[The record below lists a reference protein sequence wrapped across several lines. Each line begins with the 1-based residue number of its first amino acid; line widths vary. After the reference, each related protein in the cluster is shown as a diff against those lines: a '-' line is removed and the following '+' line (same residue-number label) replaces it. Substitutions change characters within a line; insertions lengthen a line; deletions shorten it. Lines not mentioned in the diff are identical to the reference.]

1 MTDKIIQAGIADEMI
16 SLWETNLQP
25 AGCSN
30 CRRVY
35 LVLPSQLGNPCPL
48 CRNGLLNAQPARMRL
63 SEPEK
68 ILPFKINTSQ
78 LHTIFSNFVG
88 GVWIKLPDFNVKALL
103 KRTVPVFWPLWLVDC
118 DVDGVWQMEAGFD
131 YQVESGKETFANG
144 QWHSVK
150 QIETRIRWDP
160 RLGELSTHIDNIAV
174 PALEE
179 HQNRQSLTGA
189 YKLDAAHAFD
199 PALLKNALLE
209 VPDLPPGDAWQL
221 AKPQVNTAV
230 GDLCQQA
237 TDAQHGRNFALK
249 ADYQHQNW
257 TQFYLPLYA
266 AHYLDDDGQPQIVII
281 NGATGEIRGPRL
293 ASRKRGLKIAGIIAA
308 VAGVFFLLAL
318 LGLLLSLVW
327 DPARSIAALL
337 GVLGLATGMIAIIP
351 AAWPAQW
358 NRRQTGPR
366 IKNPTG

>member
-1 MTDKIIQAGIADEMI
+1 
-16 SLWETNLQP
+16 
-25 AGCSN
+25 
-30 CRRVY
+30 
-35 LVLPSQLGNPCPL
+35 
-48 CRNGLLNAQPARMRL
+48 
-63 SEPEK
+63 
-68 ILPFKINTSQ
+68 
-78 LHTIFSNFVG
+78 
-88 GVWIKLPDFNVKALL
+88 
-103 KRTVPVFWPLWLVDC
+103 
-118 DVDGVWQMEAGFD
+118 
-131 YQVESGKETFANG
+131 
-144 QWHSVK
+144 
-150 QIETRIRWDP
+150 
-160 RLGELSTHIDNIAV
+160 
-174 PALEE
+174 
-179 HQNRQSLTGA
+179 
-189 YKLDAAHAFD
+189 
-199 PALLKNALLE
+199 
-209 VPDLPPGDAWQL
+209 
-221 AKPQVNTAV
+221 V

-358 NRRQTGPR
+358 NRRQTEPR